1 MSSRLVPCIIVSA
14 CLLASAC
21 GRDQD
26 QPTTAP
32 AAPASA
38 KPAAASTVSGQL
50 TDSARSDKYQV
61 AIHYP
66 SLPAAQAPLAQ
77 ALRQFGDHAKRD
89 FLTTFDDPAQLPD
102 TSSYPWKMT
111 LDFKVVARTP
121 DFVSVVAKGDS
132 YTGGAHGNPILAS
145 FTYAVGED
153 RIVTLEDLFTDM
165 PSGMQALAAVARA
178 DLKARLGTAPDT
190 GMGSDANWI
199 DTGTAPNA
207 ANYQV
212 FSVHPGGGR
221 ADGLQLWFA
230 PYQVASYADGV
241 QTVTVPA
248 AAFAAQ
254 LKPGYRAAFGL
265 AGER

>member
-1 MSSRLVPCIIVSA
+1 MSPRFVLCIVVSA
-14 CLLASAC
+14 GLGLSAC

-26 QPTTAP
+26 HHSPAP
-32 AAPASA
+32 APTASA
-38 KPAAASTVSGQL
+38 ASAASAASSQL
-50 TDSARSDKYQV
+50 TDTARSDKYRV

-66 SLPAAQAPLAQ
+66 PLPATQAPLAE

-89 FLTTFDDPAQLPD
+89 FLTTFADPSQLPQ
-102 TSSYPWKMT
+102 TSSYPWTMT
-111 LDFKVVARTP
+111 LDFTVVARTP
-121 DFVSVVAKGDS
+121 DFVSVLAKGDS

-145 FTYAVGED
+145 FTYAIGED

-165 PSGMQALAAVARA
+165 PAGMQALSAAARA
-178 DLKARLGTAPDT
+178 DLQARLGS
-190 GMGSDANWI
+190 GLGSDANWI
-199 DTGTAPNA
+199 DTGTVPSA

-230 PYQVASYADGV
+230 PYQVASYADGT
-241 QTVTVPA
+241 QTVMVPA

-254 LKPGYRAAFGL
+254 LKPEYRAAFGL
-265 AGER
+265 AGRH